1 MNTIEKFKNRIFCL
15 VDRLER
21 QVSILNNEDLSEKSK
36 KALRDKILYTEEL
49 IIRTTEDIIQHLEK
63 LIKEQ

>member
-1 MNTIEKFKNRIFCL
+1 MNTIEKFENRIFCL
-15 VDRLER
+15 EDKLER

-36 KALRDKILYTEEL
+36 RVLRDKILYTEEL
-49 IIRTTEDIIQHLEK
+49 ILQTTEDLIQHLEK

>member
-1 MNTIEKFKNRIFCL
+1 MNTIEKFENRIFCL
-15 VDRLER
+15 EDRLER

-36 KALRDKILYTEEL
+36 RVLRDKILYTEEL